1 MQKIST
7 MTHVFVIN
15 KDEFILSATYR
26 EGREDKLEGG
36 ECLSMHDGTEV
47 KDRPLRTLYCR

>member
-1 MQKIST
+1 